1 MRRGTFTRARKHTYL
16 CQLLK
21 KKNLCPTPIPVALLP
36 MKVEFY
42 GHVRQYHNIKQEID
56 ANIQTVLESGQY
68 VMGPMLKKFEAELAA
83 YHGTKYAIGLGNGTD
98 AIWLALMA
106 LGIGPGDEVITHPN
120 TFFAT
125 AEAIWIAGATAVF
138 VDCCPDSK
146 CIDPAKIEA
155 AITPKTKAIIPVH
168 LYGQCAD
175 MVAVKKIADKHGLK
189 VIEDN
194 AQAIGAAGPNFKIG
208 QLSDAATT
216 SFIIQKNL
224 GTFGD
229 GGALVTNN
237 AEIDATVRKL
247 RNHGSTARNVHSYGF
262 NSRLD
267 DLHAGVLSAKLKHI
281 DAWNDLRRKWAA
293 RYTAGLKD
301 CKTFD
306 LPVELPGYRHVFHLY
321 VVETKKPE
329 WRDQLVDFLVK
340 EGVDAKTHYSIAIH
354 KQAGYPWGK
363 GARIVGSVANA
374 EANAACCVSLPMFP
388 ELTAEEVD
396 YVIAKV
402 KEWDAKFALQAPAGK
417 GPA

>member
-1 MRRGTFTRARKHTYL
+1 
-16 CQLLK
+16 
-21 KKNLCPTPIPVALLP
+21 
-36 MKVEFY
+36 MKVAFY
-42 GHVRQYHNIKQEID
+42 GHVRQYHNIKSEID
-56 ANIQTVLESGQY
+56 KNIKTVLESGQY

-83 YHGTKYAIGLGNGTD
+83 YHGTKYAIGVGNGTD
-98 AIWLALMA
+98 AIWLTLMA

-138 VDCCPDSK
+138 VDCCPTTK
-146 CIDPAKIEA
+146 CICADKIEA

-175 MVAVKKIADKHGLK
+175 MAAISKIAKKHKLK

-194 AQAIGAAGPNFKIG
+194 AQAIGASGPGFKIG
-208 QLSDAATT
+208 QLSDAACT

-229 GGALVTNN
+229 SGALVTNDP
-237 AEIDATVRKL
+237 AIDAAVRRL

-267 DLHAGVLSAKLKHI
+267 DIHAGILSAKLKHI
-281 DAWNDLRRKWAA
+281 DKNNNIRRKLAA
-293 RYTAGLKD
+293 RYTKGFKD
-301 CKTFD
+301 CTTFT
-306 LPVELPGYRHVFHLY
+306 LPVELKGNRHVYHLY
-321 VVETKKPE
+321 VIETKRPE
-329 WRDQLVDFLVK
+329 WRDQLVAFLVK
-340 EGVDAKTHYSIAIH
+340 NGIDAKTHYSIAIH

-363 GARIVGSVANA
+363 KARIVGSVANA
-374 EANAACCVSLPMFP
+374 EANAATCISLPMFP
-388 ELTAEEVD
+388 ELMTKEVD

-402 KEWDAKFALQAPAGK
+402 KEWDKQFASQVPAGK
-417 GPA
+417 GSAKSGDCCCSCK

>member
-1 MRRGTFTRARKHTYL
+1 
-16 CQLLK
+16 
-21 KKNLCPTPIPVALLP
+21 

-42 GHVRQYHNIKQEID
+42 GHVRQYQNIKAEID
-56 ANIQTVLESGQY
+56 ANINEVLMSGAY
-68 VMGPMLKKFEAELAA
+68 VMGPMLKRFEAELAA
-83 YHGTKYAIGLGNGTD
+83 YHGTKYAVGVGNGTD

-138 VDCCPDSK
+138 VDCCPTTK
-146 CIDPAKIEA
+146 CLCPEKIEA

-175 MVAVKKIADKHGLK
+175 MPAIKKIADKHGLK

-194 AQAIGAAGPNFKIG
+194 AQAIGAAGPGFRIG
-208 QLSDAATT
+208 ELSDAATT

-229 GGALVTNN
+229 SGALVTNN
-237 AEIDATVRKL
+237 ADLDARIRKL
-247 RNHGSTARNVHSYGF
+247 RNHGSNQRNVHSYGF

-267 DLHAGVLSAKLKHI
+267 DIHAGILSAKLKQI
-281 DAWNDLRRKWAA
+281 DKWNDWRRKWAA

-301 CKTFD
+301 CTTFT
-306 LPVELPGYRHVFHLY
+306 LPTELPGYRHVFHLY
-321 VVETKKPE
+321 VIETKKAE

-340 EGVDAKTHYSIAIH
+340 NGVDAKTHYSIAIH
-354 KQAGYPWGK
+354 KQPGYPWGRE
-363 GARIVGSVANA
+363 ARIVGSVANA
-374 EANAACCVSLPMFP
+374 EANAATCVSLPMFP
-388 ELTAEEVD
+388 ELREDEVD
-396 YVIAKV
+396 YVVAKV
-402 KEWDAKFALQAPAGK
+402 KEWDAQFAAQVPAATGGSCPSCDCGK
-417 GPA
+417 

>member
-1 MRRGTFTRARKHTYL
+1 
-16 CQLLK
+16 
-21 KKNLCPTPIPVALLP
+21 
-36 MKVEFY
+36 
-42 GHVRQYHNIKQEID
+42 
-56 ANIQTVLESGQY
+56 
-68 VMGPMLKKFEAELAA
+68 
-83 YHGTKYAIGLGNGTD
+83 
-98 AIWLALMA
+98 MA

-138 VDCCPDSK
+138 VDCDPKTK

-175 MVAVKKIADKHGLK
+175 MPAIKKIADKHKLK

-194 AQAIGAAGPNFKIG
+194 AQAIDAAGDRFKIG
-208 QLSDAATT
+208 ELSDAATT

-237 AEIDATVRKL
+237 ADIDATVRKL
-247 RNHGSTARNVHSYGF
+247 RNHGSTTRNVHSFGF

-281 DAWNDLRRKWAA
+281 DAWNDHRRQWAA
-293 RYTAGLKD
+293 RYTAGFKGA
-301 CKTFD
+301 THFD
-306 LPVELPGYRHVFHLY
+306 LPYELPGYRHVFHLY
-321 VVETKKPE
+321 VIETKKPAQ
-329 WRDQLVDFLVK
+329 RDQLVDFLVK
-340 EGVDAKTHYSIAIH
+340 NGIDAKTHYSIAIH

-374 EANAACCVSLPMFP
+374 ERNAATCVSLPMFP
-388 ELTAEEVD
+388 N
-396 YVIAKV
+396 
-402 KEWDAKFALQAPAGK
+402 
-417 GPA
+417 